1 MGRTWPVAFPT
12 SATTWISHVTI
23 VCIHV
28 RLLMSDNVRLMI
40 NSDRSGRRNHS
51 TNRPPHWTNQEAPY
65 VIVYHP
71 RKIFPRVSFSFSKY
85 TPRPPENYAKTKN
98 YNKKTQWKEHVETG
112 WCPINRF
119 SRKISKKFHFQYF
132 KKSPKV
138 TKSNLKNSVGNGVTQ
153 VKNRAGEPTAHGMY
167 FCTVCANTLRDEI

>member
-23 VCIHV
+23 IRIHV

-98 YNKKTQWKEHVETG
+98 YNKKTQWKENVETG

-119 SRKISKKFHFQYF
+119 SRKISKKKFNFQYL
-132 KKSPKV
+132 KKVQRSK
-138 TKSNLKNSVGNGVTQ
+138 NQILKTQ
-153 VKNRAGEPTAHGMY
+153 WVMG
-167 FCTVCANTLRDEI
+167 